1 MNVAL
6 IGYGKMGREI
16 ERIAGERKIKIGR
29 IFTSENNRSGKGL
42 TKQSLKGIDVCI
54 DFSTPEA
61 TERNVKAAG
70 ACGKNIVVGTT
81 GWYDRMKEIEKIVR
95 EEKIGLLFS
104 ANFSVGMNVFFQL
117 VGMASKKFDKT
128 EEYDVAIQET
138 HHKSKTDSPSGTAL
152 TLGQIIL
159 KNYHRKQ
166 RMLLER
172 AKEQIGKESLHVT
185 STRVGSAVGK
195 HAVIFDSEA
204 DSIELVHTAKNRAG
218 FARGALLAAEWLN
231 GKKGWFTMNDVI
243 TSI

>member
-16 ERIAGERKIKIGR
+16 ERIAGERKIKIGHV
-29 IFTSENNRSGKGL
+29 FTSDNNASGKGL

-61 TERNVKAAG
+61 TEQNVKAAA
-70 ACGKNIVVGTT
+70 ACGKNIIVGTT

-95 EEKIGLLFS
+95 ENKVGLLFS
-104 ANFSVGMNVFFQL
+104 ANFSVGMNGFFQL

-128 EEYDVAIQET
+128 DVYDVAIQET

-159 KNYHRKQ
+159 KNYPRKQ

-172 AKEQIGKESLHVT
+172 AKDQIGKESLHVT

-195 HAVIFDSEA
+195 HTVIFDSEA
-204 DSIELVHTAKNRAG
+204 DSIELIHTAKNRTG

-231 GKKGWFTMNDVI
+231 GRKGWFTMNDVI